1 MTKYYKAKYSSDLT
15 LFMQPKQQ
23 ITFNDQVVFEYNKYD
38 LPDQGCSLAV
48 FTDTFFDDKLGATLS
63 ITDGTTANKNIGR
76 QLWLIDWSDI
86 QINVLKTASV
96 KRQTNT
102 ADDLY
107 NCVIQPNVSHYQLN
121 SKTYEVRVGNT
132 NRHALVENFSDA
144 SPSVSVAGADVTIT

>member
-1 MTKYYKAKYSSDLT
+1 
-15 LFMQPKQQ
+15 MQPKQQ
-23 ITFNDQVVFEYNKYD
+23 ITFEGKVVFEYNKYD

-63 ITDGTTANKNIGR
+63 ATDGTTTNKNIGR